1 MSELNIVDLSNKPKH
16 MYLPFNDVNPLA
28 QKKKLRHYKK
38 KELTFI
44 FDKKKYYSNCLGKC
58 RLPK

>member
-28 QKKKLRHYKK
+28 QKKKLEEQTLQKK
-38 KELTFI
+38 
-44 FDKKKYYSNCLGKC
+44 N
-58 RLPK
+58 